1 MFIIKIQVLD
11 PRHYLAILTVREALS
26 LGLSPDM
33 GKPWLTLTLRDRLAA
48 AHIFS
53 EISRRYGVNVKKNRI
68 LLRFSRIL
76 SGETLL
82 LFSLL
87 PQKRRILRPT
97 HPGRWCVFEFSQA
110 EDLFRSAELLCRRS
124 PSCSTWLYRWFP
136 SGWRLLLHTS
146 LKSAPSLRCALG
158 EYAQFSAGGT
168 LAAAFTREHA
178 VLLCEEAA
186 QRLSRQSFP
195 QD

>member
-33 GKPWLTLTLRDRLAA
+33 GKPWVTLTLRDRLAA

-87 PQKRRILRPT
+87 PQKRRILRPA
-97 HPGRWCVFEFSQA
+97 HPGRWCVFEFSRT
-110 EDLFRSAELLCRRS
+110 EDLFRSAELLSRRFS
-124 PSCSTWLYRWFP
+124 NCSTWLYRWFP
-136 SGWRLLLHTS
+136 FGWRLVVCTS
-146 LKSAPSLRCALG
+146 LKSAPSLWCALG
-158 EYAQFSAGGT
+158 EYARFSAGGT
-168 LAAAFTREHA
+168 FSAAFTKEHG
-178 VLLCEEAA
+178 LFLCEQAA
-186 QRLSRQSFP
+186 QRLSRQPFH

>member
-33 GKPWLTLTLRDRLAA
+33 GKPWVTLTLRDRLAA

-82 LFSLL
+82 LF
-87 PQKRRILRPT
+87 
-97 HPGRWCVFEFSQA
+97 
-110 EDLFRSAELLCRRS
+110 LC
-124 PSCSTWLYRWFP
+124 
-136 SGWRLLLHTS
+136 S
-146 LKSAPSLRCALG
+146 LKSAVSCVQLTQDAGAFLNFLGQKIFFAVQNCFLDGFPTVPPGSIVGSLLAGAL
-158 EYAQFSAGGT
+158 
-168 LAAAFTREHA
+168 
-178 VLLCEEAA
+178 
-186 QRLSRQSFP
+186 SFAP
-195 QD
+195 A